1 MSILMGLFG
10 RSKGRKRPAVDRCMD
25 CGMLEGKHTTWCPAP
40 QEAAQH
46 QPPPPTVETP
56 GDDAGGEARPT

>member
-10 RSKGRKRPAVDRCMD
+10 RSKDRKRPAVDRCMD

-40 QEAAQH
+40 REAAQH
-46 QPPPPTVETP
+46 QPPPPAVETP
-56 GDDAGGEARPT
+56 VEDAGGEAHRT